1 MDKTTALIAKHEG
14 MRLKP
19 YTDSVGKLTIGYGRN
34 LEDVGIS
41 PTEAN
46 AMLKADVATAYDEA
60 SQFEWFWDLNDPR
73 QSAIVNMVFN
83 MGLPTFKEFTNTLIF
98 LAQGDY
104 ESAADEI
111 LRGTGPGG
119 RSRWYVQVGSRAEE
133 VSEILRTGG
142 WPDE

>member
-1 MDKTTALIAKHEG
+1 LT
-14 MRLKP
+14 P
-19 YTDSVGKLTIGYGRN
+19 YKDSVGKLTIGYGHN
-34 LEDVGIS
+34 LEDGGIS
-41 PTEAN
+41 ERIAN
-46 AMLKADVATAYDEA
+46 EMLNDDVAIAYDEA
-60 SQFEWFWDLNDPR
+60 SQFEWFWNLNDPR
-73 QSAIVNMVFN
+73 QAAIVNLVFN

-133 VSEILRTGG
+133 VSEILRTGE